1 MQIFILVIFLLLSI
15 FYFFKISRKF
25 DFFTMFFLASILFY
39 IFYPLLD
46 LVNDAYQV
54 EDNNFVIIYLYIFS
68 TTLLISLF
76 FNIFFPKNKRKMI
89 SISQMNIMAAQT
101 TRKQFLSL
109 VALVF
114 GLILYFFIK
123 DGFIFRIV
131 TINYNSDINKY
142 NIFLGAIII
151 PFLYAVQ
158 IIAYNKY
165 IIERKK
171 SYLFFV
177 IVSLIYFL
185 FFGRRELILSVIF
198 LFYVFSSYHSFK
210 LLKIK
215 NIFSLLLIFIFIIV
229 GINFYQNIRETIFMY
244 SITKKIEINKPI
256 IDLFFDFNASEKN
269 ISDRNS
275 LLKMFNDVVININ
288 KSNVSNGRVLIEN
301 IKTSIPSIIY
311 PDKISINED
320 AIIAETLNLK
330 PTDFSA
336 SNATLFLM
344 DFSYIS
350 IILYPIFIVFS
361 WKFLATIV
369 SFTRKNNN
377 FLALISLVSIFYL
390 IFNIEGSF
398 SDVLTRIQICIAIYF
413 VSWLWI
419 IVNNKINKVL

>member
-1 MQIFILVIFLLLSI
+1 M
-15 FYFFKISRKF
+15 
-25 DFFTMFFLASILFY
+25 
-39 IFYPLLD
+39 YP
-46 LVNDAYQV
+46 
-54 EDNNFVIIYLYIFS
+54 
-68 TTLLISLF
+68 
-76 FNIFFPKNKRKMI
+76 
-89 SISQMNIMAAQT
+89 
-101 TRKQFLSL
+101 
-109 VALVF
+109 
-114 GLILYFFIK
+114 
-123 DGFIFRIV
+123 
-131 TINYNSDINKY
+131 
-142 NIFLGAIII
+142 
-151 PFLYAVQ
+151 
-158 IIAYNKY
+158 
-165 IIERKK
+165 
-171 SYLFFV
+171 
-177 IVSLIYFL
+177 
-185 FFGRRELILSVIF
+185 
-198 LFYVFSSYHSFK
+198 
-210 LLKIK
+210 
-215 NIFSLLLIFIFIIV
+215 
-229 GINFYQNIRETIFMY
+229 
-244 SITKKIEINKPI
+244 ITKKIEINKPI

-269 ISDRNS
+269 MSDRNS

-390 IFNIEGSF
+390 IFNIEGGF
-398 SDVLTRIQICIAIYF
+398 SDVLTRIQICLAIYF

-419 IVNNKINKVL
+419 IVNNKINKLL